1 MLAPGDGI
9 VSPPCWTRTAVA
21 ISALLVFAACSPPPT
36 PASPTHAPAPTSPTV
51 PTGTGSCHEADSL
64 PDHACTPGATN
75 PAVTQANLAV
85 TVCKSGWTA
94 TVRPPASYTDA
105 LKRQQMPTYGFPA
118 GTALSAVEEDHLVP
132 LEVGGNPTS
141 PLNLWPEP
149 WDGARGAHAK
159 DTIENRAHRDLCEGS
174 ITLAQAQSVFLG
186 DFWTAGLP

>member
-1 MLAPGDGI
+1 MRPVITNAPRRAI
-9 VSPPCWTRTAVA
+9 AAVGA
-21 ISALLVFAACSPPPT
+21 AALLVLAACSAPPIPASQSPAT
-36 PASPTHAPAPTSPTV
+36 PAAAPTTPGGPGACQESN
-51 PTGTGSCHEADSL
+51 GL
-64 PDHACTPGATN
+64 PDRRCTPGATN
-75 PAVTQANLAV
+75 PAVTPANLAS

-94 TVRPPASYTDA
+94 TVRPAASYTDS
-105 LKRQQMPTYGFPA
+105 LKRQQMAAYGFPP
-118 GTALSAVEEDHLVP
+118 GTALSTVEEDHLVP
-132 LEVGGNPTS
+132 LEVGGSPTS